1 MQCIGGFLFLFVYD
15 VRINLRG
22 FDVCMSH
29 QRLDGVYVNA
39 IFQQQ
44 RSIAMTSTM
53 EGDVLLNT
61 GMLLSRLSTDEK
73 SKRHQS
79 ILQKQV
85 LHHRLDVCRI
95 VEALVE

>member
-53 EGDVLLNT
+53 EGDVLLDT
-61 GMLLSRLSTDEK
+61 GCFYPDFQRTRNPRGISQSFK
-73 SKRHQS
+73 NKRF
-79 ILQKQV
+79 I
-85 LHHRLDVCRI
+85 I
-95 VEALVE
+95 VWTYAA

>member
-44 RSIAMTSTM
+44 RSIAMTSTLAG
-53 EGDVLLNT
+53 EVLLDT
-61 GMLLSRLSTDEK
+61 GCVYPDLQRTRNPRGFS
-73 SKRHQS
+73 QS
-79 ILQKQV
+79 FKNKCII
-85 LHHRLDVCRI
+85 I
-95 VEALVE
+95 VWTYAA

>member
-29 QRLDGVYVNA
+29 QRLDGIYVNA

-44 RSIAMTSTM
+44 RSVAMAATM
-53 EGDVLLNT
+53 EGDVLLDT
-61 GMLLSRLSTDEK
+61 GCFYPDFQRARNPRGIS
-73 SKRHQS
+73 QS
-79 ILQKQV
+79 FKTSASSSSGRMP
-85 LHHRLDVCRI
+85 HS
-95 VEALVE
+95 

>member
-1 MQCIGGFLFLFVYD
+1 MQRIGGFLFLFVYD

-61 GMLLSRLSTDEK
+61 GCFYPDFQRTRNPRGIS
-73 SKRHQS
+73 QS
-79 ILQKQV
+79 FKNKCFI
-85 LHHRLDVCRI
+85 I
-95 VEALVE
+95 VWTYAA

>member
-53 EGDVLLNT
+53 
-61 GMLLSRLSTDEK
+61 K
-73 SKRHQS
+73 SK
-79 ILQKQV
+79 
-85 LHHRLDVCRI
+85 
-95 VEALVE
+95 

>member
-53 EGDVLLNT
+53 ESD
-61 GMLLSRLSTDEK
+61 RLRKEK
-73 SKRHQS
+73 QTEE
-79 ILQKQV
+79 
-85 LHHRLDVCRI
+85 D
-95 VEALVE
+95 